1 MHLVM
6 DIIPNEPRGDSSMHE
21 IQQYTIAKMKIM
33 FKKIEEMELSGTA
46 YVGTEDKPD
55 RGPKKEG
62 A

>member
-21 IQQYTIAKMKIM
+21 IKQYTIAKMKIM
-33 FKKIEEMELSGTA
+33 FKKI
-46 YVGTEDKPD
+46 